1 MYNCITQIYHI
12 IMEFTV
18 QSSQEMTGPVKND
31 VAQKAGYQ
39 LVYRNCSQYYPL
51 VIQDMYG
58 TLWNHGP
65 LKGQ

>member
-18 QSSQEMTGPVKND
+18 QPSQEMTGPVKND

-39 LVYRNCSQYYPL
+39 LVYRIAHSITLWLFKIC
-51 VIQDMYG
+51 MEHYG
-58 TLWNHGP
+58 TMAH
-65 LKGQ
+65 